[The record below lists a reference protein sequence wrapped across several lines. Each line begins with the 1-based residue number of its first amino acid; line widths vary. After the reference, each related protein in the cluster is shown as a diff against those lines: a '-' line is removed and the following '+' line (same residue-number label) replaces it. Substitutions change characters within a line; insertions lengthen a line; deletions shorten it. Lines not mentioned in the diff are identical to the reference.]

1 MPLPIIEFI
10 TMRSI
15 IVPFVIVVGALLL
28 PAVQPLAGQTKHILA
43 FGDSITTGLGDNGV
57 TCPTSTFG
65 GYPDRL
71 EDRLRFRGIN
81 ANLVNFGLCGETTV
95 AAMSR
100 IDSVLATGGEV
111 FLLME
116 GTNDLTDPYISLS
129 TVRYNLNEMANRAYE
144 AGFEPIMSS
153 VIPRRID
160 CGTNAESQAL
170 VGILSADAAAAGY
183 VFADPY
189 TAFINL
195 PNLYDTYYNDPW
207 HPLPA
212 GYDKLADA
220 FILPAMEAVRRSD
233 IPRECTAG
241 DQTLCLNDERF
252 SVTVEWE
259 KPDGETG
266 VGTAIARTT
275 DTGSFWFFNPDNIEL
290 VIKILDGRT
299 SNGHF
304 WVFYGSLSNVAFT
317 ITVVDTVTGETKQY
331 DNPQGNFASVG
342 DINAFEVA
350 PDDPTPAMASVD
362 SLPVPSDLV
371 PSEVVAI
378 PFEVGTTPDSRGAAM
393 GTCEPAAT
401 HLCLSDSRFKIAV
414 SWRTFAGRTGVGT
427 SIPRT
432 PDTGNFWFFNPDNIE
447 LIIKVLD
454 GRSNNGHFWVFFGA
468 LSNVEYTVSVVDTV
482 TGAEK
487 EYRNPLSTFASVG
500 DTMAFAVE

>member
-1 MPLPIIEFI
+1 
-10 TMRSI
+10 MRSI
-15 IVPFVIVVGALLL
+15 IVPFVVAAVSVLL
-28 PAVQPLAGQTKHILA
+28 PSAHPLAGQTKHILA

-57 TCPTSTFG
+57 ICPTSTFG

-81 ANLVNFGLCGETTV
+81 ANLVNFGICGETTV

-100 IDSVLATGGEV
+100 LDSVLATGGDV
-111 FLLME
+111 FLVME

-129 TVRYNLNEMANRAYE
+129 TVRYNLNEMANRAYD

-153 VIPRRID
+153 LIPRRVD
-160 CGTNAESQAL
+160 CGSNAESQAL
-170 VGILSADAAAAGY
+170 AGILSADAASLGY
-183 VFADPY
+183 VYADPY
-189 TAFINL
+189 AAFINL
-195 PNLYDTYYNDPW
+195 PDLYETYYNDPW

-220 FILPAMEAVRRSD
+220 FILPAIEAVRRSD
-233 IPRECTAG
+233 LPRGCTAG
-241 DQTLCLNDERF
+241 DQTLCLNEERF
-252 SVTVEWE
+252 AVTVEWE

-266 VGTAIARTT
+266 VGTAISRTA

-299 SNGHF
+299 VNGHF
-304 WVFYGSLSNVAFT
+304 WIFYGSLSNVAFT
-317 ITVVDTVTGETKQY
+317 ITVVDTVTGEKKQY
-331 DNPQGNFASVG
+331 QNPQGNFASVG

-350 PDDPTPAMASVD
+350 PDEPPPAPASADLLQVRDHLVAMPFVLPNTPA
-362 SLPVPSDLV
+362 
-371 PSEVVAI
+371 
-378 PFEVGTTPDSRGAAM
+378 TRGVAM

-401 HLCLSDSRFKIAV
+401 HLCLNDSRFKVAV
-414 SWRTFAGRTGVGT
+414 TWRTFVGQTGIGT
-427 SIPRT
+427 AIPRT
-432 PDTGNFWFFNPDNIE
+432 PDAGNFWFFNPDNIE

-454 GRSNNGHFWVFFGA
+454 GRGNNGHFWVFFGA
-468 LSNVEYTVSVVDTV
+468 LSNVEYTITVVDTV

-487 EYRNPLSTFASVG
+487 QYRNPLSNFASVG